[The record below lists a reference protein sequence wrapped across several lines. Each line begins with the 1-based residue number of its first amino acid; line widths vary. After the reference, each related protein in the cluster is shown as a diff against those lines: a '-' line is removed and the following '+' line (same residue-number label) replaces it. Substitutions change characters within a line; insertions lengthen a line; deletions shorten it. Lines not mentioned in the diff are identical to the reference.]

1 MASERCD
8 LLCLDLPRA
17 EQVRADL
24 DPEALTGAAG
34 WARALGDATRLTIA
48 AALRSGGELCVCD
61 LAWIT
66 GRAENLVGHHLRTLR
81 ETGLA
86 RSRRDGKIVF
96 YALTELGCQLLDALL
111 QPAQAVTDVAEMEI
125 GR

>member
-1 MASERCD
+1 MADDRCD

-17 EQVRADL
+17 EHLRQQLGSDL
-24 DPEALTGAAG
+24 VAAA
-34 WARALGDATRLTIA
+34 ARSAKALGDPTRLTIA
-48 AALRSGGELCVCD
+48 LALREGDELCVCD

-81 ETGLA
+81 DAGLA

-96 YALTELGCQLLDALL
+96 YELTDPGRALVDAHL
-111 QPAQAVTDVAEMEI
+111 PARGLA
-125 GR
+125 R

>member
-1 MASERCD
+1 MASDRCD

-17 EQVRADL
+17 EQVRAHL
-24 DPEALTGAAG
+24 DHELIARVAAR
-34 WARALGDATRLTIA
+34 ARALGDATRLTVA
-48 AALRSGGELCVCD
+48 VALAEGDELCVCD

-81 ETGLA
+81 DAGLA

-96 YALTELGCQLLDALL
+96 YSLTELGQTLLDAQIEQTRL
-111 QPAQAVTDVAEMEI
+111 TTTRSE
-125 GR
+125 R